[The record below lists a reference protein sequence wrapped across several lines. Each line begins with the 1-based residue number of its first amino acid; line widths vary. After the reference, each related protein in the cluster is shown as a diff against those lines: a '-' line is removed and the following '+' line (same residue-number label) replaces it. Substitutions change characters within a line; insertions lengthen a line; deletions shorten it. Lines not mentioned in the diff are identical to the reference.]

1 MSSTL
6 HAIKIS
12 PVSPSF
18 GARVDGLN
26 AGEPL
31 DGDVVEQLKQAIL
44 EYKVLFLTGQHLDE
58 EQHARLASYFGAPYQ
73 GSNRF
78 DHEYEQSGLTDVKV
92 VSHFHSD
99 LMYREEQP
107 AYAMLQMLELPSVG
121 GDTMWADLVASYEAL
136 SEPVQALLE
145 SLYAYHVHPDYYLG
159 DEERSRRY
167 EATFGR
173 PLTAS
178 ELAQQK
184 AQLSPHIHPVVRRL
198 PETGKKYYWVSA
210 QHTSR
215 IQGLSKDES
224 DAILGLLFRQQLK
237 PEFVIRWRW
246 TLGDIA
252 FWDHRTT
259 LHAGVNDYDRSE
271 SRRGR
276 RANIASVKPVPA
288 GLTAPM

>member
-6 HAIKIS
+6 QKIKIS
-12 PVSPSF
+12 PVTPSF

-26 AGEPL
+26 AREPL
-31 DGDVVEQLKQAIL
+31 DEDVAEQLKKAIL
-44 EYKVLFLTGQHLDE
+44 EYKVLFLTGQHLNE
-58 EQHARLASYFGAPYQ
+58 EQHARLAAYFGAPYE

-92 VSHFHSD
+92 VAHFHSD

-121 GDTMWADLVASYEAL
+121 GDTMWADLTASYEAL
-136 SEPVQALLE
+136 SEPMKTLLE
-145 SLYAYHVHPDYYLG
+145 GLYAYHVHPDYYV
-159 DEERSRRY
+159 DDDERSRRY
-167 EATFGR
+167 EASFGR
-173 PLTAS
+173 PLTVE
-178 ELAQQK
+178 ELAEQK
-184 AQLSPHIHPVVRRL
+184 KQLSPHIHPVVRRL

-210 QHTSR
+210 QHTAR

-224 DAILGLLFRQQLK
+224 DAILGLIFKQQLK

-276 RANIASVKPVPA
+276 RANIASVKPVPVV
-288 GLTAPM
+288 

>member
-1 MSSTL
+1 MASTPGSRWTGTL
-6 HAIKIS
+6 
-12 PVSPSF
+12 F
-18 GARVDGLN
+18 
-26 AGEPL
+26 
-31 DGDVVEQLKQAIL
+31 EQLKQAIL

-107 AYAMLQMLELPSVG
+107 AYAMLQMLELPGVG
-121 GDTMWADLVASYEAL
+121 GDTMWADLVASYGAL

-224 DAILGLLFRQQLK
+224 DAILGLLFKQQLK

>member
-1 MSSTL
+1 M
-6 HAIKIS
+6 
-12 PVSPSF
+12 
-18 GARVDGLN
+18 
-26 AGEPL
+26 
-31 DGDVVEQLKQAIL
+31 
-44 EYKVLFLTGQHLDE
+44 
-58 EQHARLASYFGAPYQ
+58 
-73 GSNRF
+73 
-78 DHEYEQSGLTDVKV
+78 
-92 VSHFHSD
+92 
-99 LMYREEQP
+99 
-107 AYAMLQMLELPSVG
+107 
-121 GDTMWADLVASYEAL
+121 
-136 SEPVQALLE
+136 
-145 SLYAYHVHPDYYLG
+145 
-159 DEERSRRY
+159 
-167 EATFGR
+167 
-173 PLTAS
+173 
-178 ELAQQK
+178 AQQK

-198 PETGKKYYWVSA
+198 RETGEKYYWVSA

>member
-1 MSSTL
+1 
-6 HAIKIS
+6 
-12 PVSPSF
+12 
-18 GARVDGLN
+18 
-26 AGEPL
+26 
-31 DGDVVEQLKQAIL
+31 VVEQLKQAIL

-159 DEERSRRY
+159 DDERSRRY

>member
-6 HAIKIS
+6 QAIKIS
-12 PVSPSF
+12 PVTPSF

-26 AGEPL
+26 AREPL
-31 DGDVVEQLKQAIL
+31 DEDVVEQLKKAIL
-44 EYKVLFLTGQHLDE
+44 EYKVLFLTGQHLNE
-58 EQHARLASYFGAPYQ
+58 EQHARLAAYFGAPYQ

-78 DHEYEQSGLTDVKV
+78 DQEYEQSGLSDVEV
-92 VSHFHSD
+92 VAHFHSD
-99 LMYREEQP
+99 FMYKQEQP

-121 GDTMWADLVASYEAL
+121 GDTMWADLTASYEAL
-136 SEPVQALLE
+136 SEPVKTLLE
-145 SLYAYHVHPDYYLG
+145 GLSAYNTHPDYYAG

-167 EATFGR
+167 EASFGR
-173 PLTAS
+173 PLRAG
-178 ELAQQK
+178 ELAEQK
-184 AQLSPHIHPVVRRL
+184 KQYSPRLHPVVRRL

-210 QHTSR
+210 QHTTR
-215 IQGLSKDES
+215 IAGVSKDES
-224 DAILGLLFRQQLK
+224 DAILGLIFKQQLK

-246 TLGDIA
+246 TIGDIA

-276 RANIASVKPVPA
+276 RANIGSVKPIPA
-288 GLTAPM
+288 T

>member
-6 HAIKIS
+6 QAVKIS
-12 PVSPSF
+12 PLTPSF

-26 AGEPL
+26 ARDPL
-31 DGDVVEQLKQAIL
+31 DEDVVDQLSKAIL

-58 EQHARLASYFGAPYQ
+58 EQHARLASYFGAPFQ

-99 LMYREEQP
+99 LMYREDQP
-107 AYAMLQMLELPSVG
+107 AFAMLQMLELPSLG
-121 GDTMWADLVASYEAL
+121 GDTMWADLAASYEAL
-136 SEPVQALLE
+136 SEPVKTLLE
-145 SLYAYHVHPDYYLG
+145 GLYAYHVHPDYYLG

-173 PLTAS
+173 PLTAA
-178 ELAQQK
+178 ELAEQK
-184 AQLSPHIHPVVRRL
+184 KQLSPHIHPLVRRL
-198 PETGKKYYWVSA
+198 PDTGRAYCWASA
-210 QHTSR
+210 QHTTR

-224 DAILGLLFRQQLK
+224 DAVLGLIFRQQLK
-237 PEFVIRWRW
+237 PEFVIRWSW

-259 LHAGVNDYDRSE
+259 LHAGVHDYGKSQ

-276 RANIASVKPVPA
+276 RANIGSAKPVPA
-288 GLTAPM
+288 V